1 MSAIKDKAA
10 VRYAE
15 LVEAIRK
22 HDRLYYV
29 EDAPEIDDREYDR
42 LFTELK
48 KIEAEYPDLL
58 RSDSPTGRVGA
69 APKAGFV
76 RVRHGT
82 RMYSLDNTYD
92 EEDLEAFLDRVQ
104 SGAGGADVAYVVE
117 PKLDGAS
124 MELTYRDGLLALA
137 ATRGDGVEGEDVT
150 DGVRTIRSVP
160 LSIPQQGEVV
170 VRGEVFINRED
181 LNEVNTER
189 EANGEPS
196 FANPR
201 NAASGSLRLLDP
213 RMTAK
218 RPLRLFLYELVAA
231 PGMPRTH
238 FAALEWIAGQGLPV
252 HGLGKK
258 CISKQEVVRAARSF
272 QETRYGLPYDLDG
285 AVIKVDDQALRGELG
300 YTSRFPKWAVAFK
313 FEAEQA
319 ETTLLGITVQV
330 GRTGALTPVAEL
342 EPVELAGTT
351 VARASLHNED
361 EIRAKDIRVG
371 DLVLVEKAG
380 EIIPQVIQAVP
391 TADRER
397 GEPFTMPETCPS
409 CGAPAVR
416 ESGESRWRC
425 TNRLSC
431 PGQLIAS
438 VQHFARRAAM
448 DIEHLGPSLITQLV
462 DAGLVADPADLFFL
476 TEEKIVALERMAEK
490 SAANLIEA
498 IDASRSRSLDRLLGG
513 LGIPLVGEVAAREL
527 ANRYSTLAEFSDR
540 KADMEREQLADI
552 HGIGPKIAQSV
563 AACLGDERFMAVV
576 GKMLDAGIDSKA
588 IEGDTSPGPLA
599 GMSFC
604 VTGKLSEPRRVI
616 HDKIKAA
623 GGEVHTAVKKGT
635 TYLVTGRDVG
645 NTKIKKAEAAGTVV
659 IDEGKLE
666 ALRGQQQ

>member
-1 MSAIKDKAA
+1 MSAINEKAA

-15 LVEAIRK
+15 LVDALRK
-22 HDRLYYV
+22 HDHLYYV
-29 EDAPEIDDREYDR
+29 EDAPEIDDRQYDR

-48 KIEAEYPDLL
+48 KIEAEHPELI
-58 RSDSPTGRVGA
+58 RADSPTGRVGA

-76 RVRHGT
+76 RVRHGA

-92 EEDLEAFLDRVQ
+92 EADLEAFLDRVQ
-104 SGAGGADVAYVVE
+104 SGLDREDVAYVVE

-124 MELTYRDGLLALA
+124 MELTYRDGLLAMA

-150 DGVRTIRSVP
+150 EGVRTIRSVP
-160 LSIPQQGEVV
+160 LSIPERGEVV
-170 VRGEVFINRED
+170 VRGEVFINREA
-181 LNEVNTER
+181 LNDVNTER
-189 EANGEPS
+189 EANGEPP

-218 RPLRLFLYELVAA
+218 RPLRIFLYELVEAR
-231 PGMPRTH
+231 GMPQTH
-238 FAALEWIAGQGLPV
+238 FAALDWIAGQGLPV

-258 CISKQEVVRAARSF
+258 CTSKEEVVAAARSF
-272 QETRYGLPYDLDG
+272 QKTRYDVPYDLDG
-285 AVIKVDDQALRGELG
+285 AVVKVDDLEFRGQLG

-342 EPVELAGTT
+342 EPVELAGTN

-371 DLVLVEKAG
+371 DRVLVEKAG

-391 TADRER
+391 TADRQR
-397 GEPFTMPETCPS
+397 GQPFTMPEACPS
-409 CGAPAVR
+409 CGAPAQR
-416 ESGESRWRC
+416 ESGQARWRC

-438 VQHFARRAAM
+438 IQHFARRAAM

-462 DAGLVADPADLFFL
+462 DGGLVVDPADLYFL

-527 ANRYSTLAEFSDR
+527 ASRYHTLAEFHARDADR
-540 KADMEREQLADI
+540 ERDQLADI

-563 AACLGDERFMAVV
+563 AECLGDERFMAVV
-576 GKMLDAGIDSKA
+576 GKMLDAGIDSKGIA
-588 IEGDTSPGPLA
+588 DHPSAGPLC

-604 VTGKLSEPRRVI
+604 VTGKLSEPRNAI
-616 HDKIKAA
+616 HARIKAA
-623 GGEVHTAVKKGT
+623 GGEIHTAVKKGT

-645 NTKIKKAEAAGTVV
+645 RTKIKKAEALGTVV
-659 IDEGKLE
+659 VDEGKLDE
-666 ALRGQQQ
+666 LLG